1 MNKGDVKVSYEDISV
16 KLNKYKSGYVKGECR
31 SSEYEARRKQEKAL
45 NTKLDLADTMFNE
58 LTFTFTSPQK
68 EMVKELIRTFTNF
81 NELYSQSTNEEMIL
95 AFIFYV
101 RALYTKQLY
110 IKQSLVKKFV
120 RQDKQEQ
127 YPKACEIISWKITLH
142 YIQKQPILPREP
154 KHIDHNL
161 LYKGKYVK

>member
-1 MNKGDVKVSYEDISV
+1 MSYESIAT
-16 KLNKYKSGYVKGECR
+16 KIKKYKSGHVNGECR
-31 SSEYEARRKQEKAL
+31 SSESETLIKQEKAL
-45 NTKLDLADTMFNE
+45 NAKLDLADTMFNE

-68 EMVKELIRTFTNF
+68 EMVKELIGTFTNF
-81 NELYSQSTNEEMIL
+81 NKLYSQATNEEMIL

-120 RQDKQEQ
+120 RQKKQEQ
-127 YPKACEIISWKITLH
+127 YPKACQIICWKITLH
-142 YIQKQPILPREP
+142 FIEKQPILPREP
-154 KHIDHNL
+154 KNVDHNL

>member
-1 MNKGDVKVSYEDISV
+1 MSYESISD
-16 KLNKYKSGYVKGECR
+16 KIDKYRAKYVNGECR
-31 SSEYEARRKQEKAL
+31 SKTYETLVKQGKAL
-45 NTKLDLADTMFNE
+45 NAKLDLADTMFNE

-120 RQDKQEQ
+120 RQNKQKQ
-127 YPKACEIISWKITLH
+127 YPKACEIISWKITLY

>member
-1 MNKGDVKVSYEDISV
+1 MSYESIAT
-16 KLNKYKSGYVKGECR
+16 KIKKYKSGYVKGECR
-31 SSEYEARRKQEKAL
+31 SSEYETLIKQEKAL
-45 NTKLDLADTMFNE
+45 NAKLDLADTMFNE
-58 LTFTFTSPQK
+58 LTFTFTPPQK
-68 EMVKELIRTFTNF
+68 EMVKELIKTFTNF
-81 NELYSQSTNEEMIL
+81 NKLYSQSTNEEMIL

-120 RQDKQEQ
+120 RQKKQKQ
-127 YPKACEIISWKITLH
+127 YPKACEIISWKITLY

-154 KHIDHNL
+154 KNIDHNL